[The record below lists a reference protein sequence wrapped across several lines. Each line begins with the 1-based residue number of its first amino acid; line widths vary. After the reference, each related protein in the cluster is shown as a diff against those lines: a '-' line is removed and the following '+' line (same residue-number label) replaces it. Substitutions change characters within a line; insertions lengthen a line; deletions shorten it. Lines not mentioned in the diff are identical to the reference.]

1 MKKNFLSVHFLKWM
15 KILLKMKL
23 IFFLT
28 VVFCLSATAG
38 VYSQNQ
44 KVSFQFEDAPI
55 LDVLNEIKS
64 QTGLNFIYNE
74 DRLQQL
80 NRVHLKA
87 SNKTVKEVLFEIL
100 KDSDLDC
107 KFEKNVIII
116 VDKTPKPILNT
127 LLQQEKHR
135 ISGKVSDEEGNPLP
149 GVSVII
155 KGTNIGTAT
164 NTDGNYSLE
173 FGGNDVVL
181 VFSFIG
187 MITREIKYM
196 RQGSLNIMLKEDTE
210 QMDEVV
216 ITGYFNKSKESFT
229 GAVRKIVADDMQKVG
244 ALNPLQALG
253 ALDPSL
259 RITENLEFG
268 SDPNK
273 IPEITLRGDN
283 GFDLR
288 DASDRDRSNP
298 NSPLYV
304 LDGVEVTAQ
313 RVYDIDMNRI
323 KEMSVLK
330 DASATA
336 LYGSRGA
343 NGVII
348 ITTKAP
354 KSGEVR
360 ITFNSGFNFSVPDL
374 RDYNLMNAEE
384 KLRYE
389 KLAGV
394 WTDPLNNYENQILI
408 DKRYNEKLKEV
419 KRGVDTYWLS
429 KPLQISVNQRYST
442 YFEGG
447 DTRFRYGINLRYDDD
462 KGVMKGSG
470 RTKYGI
476 DLSFNYNIGSNF
488 FIRNDL
494 LVSDVK
500 GEDSRYGSFEKFAK
514 QNPHDR
520 IYDEDGNYILMLSS
534 RDKNPLIDAEL
545 QNLSENKYTSIQDN
559 FNIDWNFAENFRLRG
574 RLSYTKQLNKSKIYR
589 SPFSTDFTNTPELE
603 KKGRYTVMNSEAYN
617 FDSNLTLSF
626 NKIWEK
632 HVINIGVGSNMISEN
647 EDGEGFTA
655 TGFINDDMNYIEY
668 ASQYEENGKPAG
680 VSDKSRLVGFF
691 GNLNYGFDNR
701 YFIDLSYRTDG
712 SSKFGKNSQFAP
724 FWAIGFA
731 WNVHKEHW
739 WDMRRH
745 SLKLR
750 ASAGSTGN
758 VNFNSAQALTK
769 YQYDALNE
777 YNGIFGAK
785 LIGYGNKSLKWQNTL
800 SYNAGL
806 DVTLWGNKIDLNLDA
821 YIKITNNLLL
831 PIDVAPSTGFKSYV
845 ENMGEMNNTGVEGR
859 IRLMLLE
866 NRDKKLNWSVSLAV
880 FHNKNKIQ
888 KLSNKMEALNELANS
903 QESVTGAKPLPT
915 YQVGRS
921 QTALLVVQSGG
932 IDPATGN
939 EIFIKLNGEK
949 SFEYDHKDK
958 IIVGDTKP
966 NVEGNVISN
975 LNWKNFN
982 LYMQFRFECGAKA
995 YNSTLA
1001 SKVEGANPYY
1011 NADRRV
1017 LYDRW
1022 KEPGDEVMFRR
1033 IDDTSQPYQTT
1044 RLVQDNDLFS
1054 LQSLSLAYTLPR
1066 ETCEKFYVERLKIV
1080 ASTTDVFRLSSIKIE
1095 RGTMYPFA
1103 QTFNLGLNVTF

>member
-1 MKKNFLSVHFLKWM
+1 MKKKWFYDSHGRESHAKILRVMKLTLLLISFGFISISASTYSQEGKYSMFLKDA
-15 KILLKMKL
+15 KVETVLSELQKCTDKVLFYSLKD
-23 IFFLT
+23 IDNQLT
-28 VVFCLSATAG
+28 IDIDIKDASLEETLESCLRG
-38 VYSQNQ
+38 
-44 KVSFQFEDAPI
+44 
-55 LDVLNEIKS
+55 
-64 QTGLNFIYNE
+64 TGLGYKLKHDAIVLYKI
-74 DRLQQL
+74 DDAGSGRLQPQ
-80 NRVHLKA
+80 R
-87 SNKTVKEVLFEIL
+87 
-100 KDSDLDC
+100 
-107 KFEKNVIII
+107 III
-116 VDKTPKPILNT
+116 TGSVTNEAGEPIPGVNIYT
-127 LLQQEKHR
+127 KDGS
-135 ISGKVSDEEGNPLP
+135 SGTITDTEGNFELHINQD
-149 GVSVII
+149 S
-155 KGTNIGTAT
+155 KT
-164 NTDGNYSLE
+164 L
-173 FGGNDVVL
+173 VV
-181 VFSFIG
+181 SFIG
-187 MITREIKYM
+187 MKTQEVAIGTNETFKIV
-196 RQGSLNIMLKEDTE
+196 LKEDME
-210 QMDEVV
+210 ALEDVV
-216 ITGYFNKSKESFT
+216 VTGYFNKSKESFT
-229 GAVRKIVADDMQKVG
+229 GAVKTIEIGDMQKVG

-259 RITENLEFG
+259 RIAENLEFG
-268 SDPNK
+268 SDPNRV
-273 IPEITLRGDN
+273 PEITIRGDN

-288 DASDRDRSNP
+288 DAADRDRANP

-348 ITTKAP
+348 ITTKP
-354 KSGEVR
+354 PESGEVR
-360 ITFNSGFNFSVPDL
+360 ITFNSNFNFSIPDL
-374 RDYNLMNAEE
+374 RDYDLMNAEE

-389 KLAGV
+389 KLAGI

-408 DKRYNEKLKEV
+408 DERYNEKLKEV
-419 KRGVDTYWLS
+419 RRGVDTYWLS
-429 KPLQISVNQRYST
+429 KPLQTSVNQRYST

-447 DTRFRYGINLRYDDD
+447 DNSFRYGINLRYDDD

-476 DLSFNYNIGSNF
+476 DVTFNYNIGSNF

-500 GEDSRYGSFEKFAK
+500 GEDSQYGSFHNFAR

-534 RDKNPLIDAEL
+534 RDKNPLIDADL
-545 QNLSENKYTSIQDN
+545 QNVSEDKYTAIQDN

-574 RLSYTKQLNKSKIYR
+574 RLSYTKQLNKTKVYR
-589 SPFSTDFTNTPELE
+589 SPFSTDFSNTPELE
-603 KKGRYTVMNSEAYN
+603 KKGRYTVMNSEEHN
-617 FDSNLTLSF
+617 FDSNITLSY

-632 HVINIGVGSNMISEN
+632 HVVNLGVGSNVRAQEIE
-647 EDGEGFTA
+647 GEGFTA

-668 ASQYEENGKPAG
+668 ASQYEENGKPDG
-680 VSDKSRLVGFF
+680 ISDKSRMVGFF

-724 FWAIGFA
+724 FWAVGLA
-731 WNVHKEHW
+731 WNAHKEHW
-739 WDMRRH
+739 WNTNRH
-745 SLKLR
+745 TLKVR
-750 ASAGSTGN
+750 ASAGSTGS

-769 YQYDALNE
+769 YRYDALNE

-800 SYNAGL
+800 SYNTGL
-806 DVTLWGNKIDLNLDA
+806 DVTLFDNKVGLNVDA
-821 YIKITNNLLL
+821 YIKITDNLLL
-831 PIDVAPSTGFKSYV
+831 PIDVAPSTGFRSYT
-845 ENMGEMNNTGVEGR
+845 ENMGQMKNSGIEGR
-859 IRLMLLE
+859 LRFMLVE
-866 NRDKKLNWSVSLAV
+866 NREKQFNWSVTLAA

-903 QESVTGAKPLPT
+903 EESVTGPKPLPT

-921 QTALLVVQSGG
+921 QSALMVVQSGG

-939 EIFIKLNGEK
+939 EIFIKLNGDRTFK
-949 SFEYDHKDK
+949 YDHRDK
-958 IIVGDTKP
+958 IIVGDIKP
-966 NVEGNVISN
+966 DLEGNIISN
-975 LNWKNFN
+975 MNWKGFN
-982 LYMQFRFECGAKA
+982 LYLQFRYEYGAKA
-995 YNSTLA
+995 YNTTLA
-1001 SKVEGANPYY
+1001 TKVEGSNPYY

-1022 KEPGDEVMFRR
+1022 KEPGDETMFRR

-1044 RLVQDNDLFS
+1044 RLVQDNDLLT
-1054 LQSLSLAYTLPR
+1054 LQSLSLTYTLPR
-1066 ETCEKFYVERLKIV
+1066 ETCKKFHAERLKLV
-1080 ASTTDVFRLSSIKIE
+1080 ASTTDVFRLSTIKRE
-1095 RGTMYPFA
+1095 RGTSYPFA
-1103 QTFNLGLNVTF
+1103 RTFNLGLNVTF